1 MDRFDFFSRLPRSEP
16 GGTTFTS
23 AYLSFV
29 QIQRSDRV
37 LDLRTGAGER
47 AVWIA
52 RSRGC
57 EVVGV
62 DQDQRFCRL
71 ALTRAAEGGAGDHVS
86 TVCARYGALP
96 FEDESFTLVVA
107 EWAPMFLGLNA
118 SLKLWRR
125 LVPIGGH
132 IAISHPGIV
141 NKDAPQEVRGPLE
154 LRMAEPMAVL
164 ADYQTIIRALGY
176 EIIYQAPLAQALW
189 ENFYTDTTRRAWAL
203 NGQHKAGESGT
214 LRMILD
220 EAHWYRHVG
229 RGRVFLQSILL
240 RRTR

>member
-1 MDRFDFFSRLPRSEP
+1 VDRFDFFSRLPRSEP

-37 LDLRTGAGER
+37 LDLRTGSGER

-57 EVVGV
+57 DVVAV
-62 DQDQRFCRL
+62 DQDHRFCRL
-71 ALTRAAEGGAGDHVS
+71 ARARAAEGGAHDHVS
-86 TVCARYGALP
+86 TICARYGALP
-96 FEDESFTLVVA
+96 FQDEAFTLIVA
-107 EWAPMFLGLNA
+107 EWAPISLGLNA

-125 LVPIGGH
+125 LIPVGGH
-132 IAISHPGIV
+132 IAISYPGIV

-164 ADYQTIIRALGY
+164 SDYQTIIRALGY

-189 ENFYTDTTRRAWAL
+189 ENFYTDATRRAWAL
-203 NGQHKAGESGT
+203 NNQEAASKIGIVRT
-214 LRMILD
+214 VLD
-220 EAHWYRHVG
+220 EARWYRHVG